1 MKDQDV
7 RRLLK
12 RMDRAIA
19 SLRMILDRPLGG
31 FNSDLIDL
39 EFQRYNS
46 ARWGFEDILRKEA
59 ER

>member
-7 RRLLK
+7 KRLLR
-12 RMDRAIA
+12 RMDKAIA
-19 SLRMILDRPLGG
+19 GLRIILDKPLGG

-46 ARWGFEDILRKEA
+46 ARWKFEDILR
-59 ER
+59 